1 MTKEIMIDE
10 LIQIVKARLLLEF
23 PVMSSIVTTIDHIS
37 YDDNAD
43 YIIKFNVL
51 RNGFKVGK
59 KFKDI
64 FENNK
69 QEAFT
74 YFIYGIATIGLGL
87 YSRSFMGNN
96 YQLATK
102 EIEGYELYTE
112 YHLLFDILSY
122 SFISRLMA
130 KANNRGNQTTLFYLD
145 SKQKE
150 VLSLIASKI
159 DNNTKD
165 DEIVDKI
172 ILILSELDTAT
183 KKTLAYKLY
192 NQDIHA
198 IRASDIVAIAAMVND
213 SPDSIARNL
222 NQQRIA
228 IIPDNVKF
236 IKSKGVFKID
246 GNEEEYYV
254 EHFRPDFQKSIFV
267 NYEGTSGDEHENAES
282 SPCSSLTIDL
292 WMDAD
297 DFEDYTGDIEDT
309 LIGDYDLS
317 SMESIFDF
325 FDTATNI
332 VDTSSYSPI
341 QRFKN
346 AFIKKTVFNYRV
358 ELTNAIDSVFQD
370 QYSMRKLY
378 KPGLQ
383 RNMAM
388 PSMVSDNPY
397 IAVFIDSSGSVSNAQ
412 VKDAVS
418 IISAVVTNHDAYRVT
433 FNAFTSDV
441 RLDKEISLEYP
452 ECPDDVINDIL
463 DMCNITGGTN
473 FASAI
478 DYINMKLEDGEEKP
492 DTVIIISSDG
502 MGYFPEPDT
511 IGELK
516 LVFILEDDPNT
527 KAIVKSYANLGEFL
541 FYPKLHTN

>member
-1 MTKEIMIDE
+1 
-10 LIQIVKARLLLEF
+10 
-23 PVMSSIVTTIDHIS
+23 
-37 YDDNAD
+37 
-43 YIIKFNVL
+43 
-51 RNGFKVGK
+51 
-59 KFKDI
+59 
-64 FENNK
+64 
-69 QEAFT
+69 
-74 YFIYGIATIGLGL
+74 
-87 YSRSFMGNN
+87 
-96 YQLATK
+96 
-102 EIEGYELYTE
+102 
-112 YHLLFDILSY
+112 
-122 SFISRLMA
+122 
-130 KANNRGNQTTLFYLD
+130 
-145 SKQKE
+145 
-150 VLSLIASKI
+150 
-159 DNNTKD
+159 
-165 DEIVDKI
+165 
-172 ILILSELDTAT
+172 
-183 KKTLAYKLY
+183 
-192 NQDIHA
+192 
-198 IRASDIVAIAAMVND
+198 
-213 SPDSIARNL
+213 
-222 NQQRIA
+222 
-228 IIPDNVKF
+228 
-236 IKSKGVFKID
+236 
-246 GNEEEYYV
+246 
-254 EHFRPDFQKSIFV
+254 
-267 NYEGTSGDEHENAES
+267 
-282 SPCSSLTIDL
+282 
-292 WMDAD
+292 
-297 DFEDYTGDIEDT
+297 
-309 LIGDYDLS
+309 
-317 SMESIFDF
+317 MESIFDF

-527 KAIVKSYANLGEFL
+527 KAIAKSYANLGEFL